1 MPRVISG
8 RTRLCGVLG
17 YPLEHTLS
25 PRMHN
30 AAFAALG
37 LDWVYLPWP
46 VVPERLGEAL
56 RGLRALAN
64 FAGAN
69 LTVPHKEAVIP
80 HLDELTEE
88 ARAVGAVNTIVCAGD
103 RLTGHTTDGAG
114 LLAALAEAAD
124 FRPGGA
130 SVVIVGAGGA
140 GRSAAFALAAAG
152 VRQVTILNRSEARA
166 RALAA
171 DVARAAHG
179 GKVLA
184 YQLLNTPSTAQILGG
199 ADLVVNAT
207 PLGMRPGDPS
217 PVDLALCRPAAVAYD
232 MVYNPPETP
241 FLRQARSRGLRAANG
256 LGMLLYQG
264 ATAFALWTGRAAP
277 VDAMRGALGA
287 GETA

>member
-69 LTVPHKEAVIP
+69 VTVPHKEAVIP

-103 RLTGHTTDGAG
+103 RLVGGWARRWKLVRVHGVPGRDDKSLHRVPRVGRRNQMQG
-114 LLAALAEAAD
+114 G
-124 FRPGGA
+124 FRP
-130 SVVIVGAGGA
+130 
-140 GRSAAFALAAAG
+140 
-152 VRQVTILNRSEARA
+152 
-166 RALAA
+166 
-171 DVARAAHG
+171 
-179 GKVLA
+179 
-184 YQLLNTPSTAQILGG
+184 
-199 ADLVVNAT
+199 
-207 PLGMRPGDPS
+207 
-217 PVDLALCRPAAVAYD
+217 
-232 MVYNPPETP
+232 
-241 FLRQARSRGLRAANG
+241 
-256 LGMLLYQG
+256 
-264 ATAFALWTGRAAP
+264 
-277 VDAMRGALGA
+277 
-287 GETA
+287 